1 MRLER
6 ILTFSYLP
14 ILFYRFRIKFG
25 MTVTLGTYRQ
35 RHNISLARQMPVK
48 KASTAGIVGG
58 LWKKI
63 ASLQFF
69 PRSFLAKT
77 ALFFPKRN
85 NAPSLAL
92 LIKAIPR
99 KAPSKRKCRKKKISK
114 TYLQDSKMMSARK
127 ITARAHVTTGIS
139 FAFLPAHF
147 AIT

>member
-1 MRLER
+1 MQCIDSES
-6 ILTFSYLP
+6 TFVASACECGVAVRNDSNTWHLP
-14 ILFYRFRIKFG
+14 AKAQYFFSATNAG
-25 MTVTLGTYRQ
+25 
-35 RHNISLARQMPVK
+35 K
-48 KASTAGIVGG
+48 KSKHGRDCRG

-99 KAPSKRKCRKKKISK
+99 KAPSKRKCRKIKIK
-114 TYLQDSKMMSARK
+114 TNYYLQDSKMMSARK